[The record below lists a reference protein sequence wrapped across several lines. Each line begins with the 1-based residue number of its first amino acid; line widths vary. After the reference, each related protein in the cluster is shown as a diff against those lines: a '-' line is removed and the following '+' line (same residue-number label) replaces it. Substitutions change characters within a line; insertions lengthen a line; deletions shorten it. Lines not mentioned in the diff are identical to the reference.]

1 MKSGRWTSIR
11 PMNQA
16 FVAAT
21 LVSATVFW
29 AAGPAS
35 AQQTSTA
42 VEAEASPSS
51 SIVTTA
57 PSQTESREA
66 WLEADL
72 AEAKGR
78 SRRTRN
84 ALIGT
89 SVAFGIGVILAGVG
103 ASQCQ
108 KIQTGAQYGDLLCN
122 TAGNVLLPLG
132 GTMAFLGGVGMLTS
146 GIMLGKSN
154 QRKRQIERDIRRIQY
169 GRRLQ
174 WDIPSGGLV
183 F

>member
-1 MKSGRWTSIR
+1 MSR
-11 PMNQA
+11 A
-16 FVAAT
+16 FISAA
-21 LVSATVFW
+21 LVLATVFW
-29 AAGPAS
+29 AAGPVS

-51 SIVTTA
+51 SVVTTA
-57 PSQTESREA
+57 PSNTESREA
-66 WLEADL
+66 WLQEDL
-72 AEAKGR
+72 AEAMAR

-89 SVAFGIGVILAGVG
+89 SVAFGIGVILAGIG
-103 ASQCQ
+103 RSQCE
-108 KIQTGAQYGDLLCN
+108 KIQTGAQYGDLACN

-132 GTMAFLGGVGMLTS
+132 GTMAALGGIGMLTS

-154 QRKRQIERDIRRIQY
+154 QTKRQIERDIRRIQY

-174 WDIPSGGLV
+174 WDIASGGLV